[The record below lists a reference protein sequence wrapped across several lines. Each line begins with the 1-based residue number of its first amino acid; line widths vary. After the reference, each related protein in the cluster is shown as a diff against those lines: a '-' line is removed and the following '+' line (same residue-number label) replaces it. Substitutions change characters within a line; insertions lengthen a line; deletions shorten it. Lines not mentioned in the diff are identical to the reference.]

1 MSFSASCLPTARCRN
16 SYTYGSFADRV
27 NCVAH
32 RLVELGLEPG
42 TVVLLAYPPG
52 IEIAV
57 ALFACARAGL
67 IAVPVP
73 APSGSGRNASWN
85 RLAHIATH
93 SGATHILTTSAFA
106 RFSSRSPGDP
116 DETAG
121 RLPRIATDELLGRSA
136 TFAARPSD
144 VLFLQYTSGSTRAPR
159 GVVVSHANVIHNAD
173 LSVDHQHPVGVSW
186 LPHFHDMG
194 LLGYFIF
201 SLVKGGE
208 AHFFAPGDFLRRPA
222 FWLQLISRTRAT
234 MTSAPNLAFDY
245 CLRDGKVTDED
256 LAGVDLSSL
265 RSLMNAS
272 EPVRAST
279 FERFWHRF
287 GPYGLRRSAHV
298 AAYGLAEHTLCVTTG
313 GRRLTTRGVEP
324 GVATPS
330 ERRHT
335 FVSCGRPGADVDIR
349 IVDPNSCLPVT
360 DEAVGEIWV
369 DSPSRAAG
377 YWRLPDQSKQVF
389 QAHISG
395 ESAERTYLRTG
406 DLGFLC
412 DGELYVCGRL
422 RDMLILGGRNVFPND
437 IEASVEE
444 SFTGSLAGR
453 VVAFGC
459 AADSAAEELVILVEA
474 GAECPELSRIR
485 SAVQAACSIAAGT
498 IARVPRGSIVRTSS
512 GKVAR
517 ELCRQKWERAEFD
530 PQEISRSS
538 QVPGGT
544 LDELIESLAALA
556 AERGGMTATL
566 EQVGLD
572 SIALVGLSL
581 GLEEA
586 LERRGLAAPEIVEHV
601 SNLSLLQALSV
612 ADLKAG
618 LELLRA
624 GAADAGPLPSF
635 LDGVAQRVAESEQA
649 MMAAD
654 ARVELPR
661 ARKFDGDRSHQNLA
675 FLTGA
680 TGFLGAYILKS
691 LLELTDDTVAALVRC
706 DGPQHGMARV
716 RRALA
721 DTGMTPASID
731 QALRGRIQI
740 LAGDLSLPQL
750 GLAPADW
757 AALARGTTR
766 IYHCGAAVDY
776 VKSYGLL
783 RPANVDSTREIIR
796 LATIGPDKWLH
807 YISTTF
813 IFGWSVK
820 AFLLESDDNPAM
832 ANLDFGYAQSKW
844 VAEQLVL
851 DAQRQQVPARIYRP
865 SLVTASA
872 RGHFVRRDITAR
884 VLGYMIRHGLAV
896 DLPNQISFLPVDIC
910 AQNIVVLSRD
920 GDLTAPVLHMTVDD
934 YYTMRDVCG
943 TVTEG
948 FGYRFREV
956 GLKKFVSYACAN
968 CGPDDDLYPLLTFL
982 DRNSDRIVR
991 MGAKRYDNSGF
1002 RRARQSSARTAAI
1015 PNLAET
1021 INPIVVFLR
1030 REGLIPP
1037 APRPANDRSMW
1048 SRRDAREMD
1057 HTP

>member
-1 MSFSASCLPTARCRN
+1 MSFSVSCLPDGAVQN
-16 SYTYGSFADRV
+16 SYTYGSFADRA
-27 NCVAH
+27 NYVAH

-57 ALFACARAGL
+57 ALFACVRAGL

-85 RLAHIATH
+85 KLAHIATH
-93 SGATHILTTSAFA
+93 SGATHILTTSALA
-106 RFSSRSPGDP
+106 RFSGRSPWRSRRDRGKAAASSPRTSSSEDP
-116 DETAG
+116 
-121 RLPRIATDELLGRSA
+121 PP
-136 TFAARPSD
+136 FAARPSE

-256 LAGVDLSSL
+256 LEGVDLSSL

-298 AAYGLAEHTLCVTTG
+298 AAYELAEHTLCVTTG
-313 GRRLTTRGVEP
+313 GSRLKSRGAETV
-324 GVATPS
+324 GATPS

-335 FVSCGRPGADVDIR
+335 FVSCGRPGPDVDVR
-349 IVDPNSCLPVT
+349 IVDPNSCLPVA

-437 IEASVEE
+437 IEACVEE

-459 AADSAAEELVILVEA
+459 AANSGAEELVILVEA

-485 SAVQAACSIAAGT
+485 SAVQAACGIAAGT

-544 LDELIESLAALA
+544 LDELIESLTALA

-566 EQVGLD
+566 EQLGLD

-586 LERRGLAAPEIVEHV
+586 LERQGLAAPEIVEHV

-624 GAADAGPLPSF
+624 GAVDAGP
-635 LDGVAQRVAESEQA
+635 
-649 MMAAD
+649 
-654 ARVELPR
+654 
-661 ARKFDGDRSHQNLA
+661 
-675 FLTGA
+675 
-680 TGFLGAYILKS
+680 
-691 LLELTDDTVAALVRC
+691 
-706 DGPQHGMARV
+706 
-716 RRALA
+716 
-721 DTGMTPASID
+721 
-731 QALRGRIQI
+731 
-740 LAGDLSLPQL
+740 
-750 GLAPADW
+750 
-757 AALARGTTR
+757 
-766 IYHCGAAVDY
+766 AAVLPGR
-776 VKSYGLL
+776 SGAEGGGE
-783 RPANVDSTREIIR
+783 RA
-796 LATIGPDKWLH
+796 
-807 YISTTF
+807 
-813 IFGWSVK
+813 
-820 AFLLESDDNPAM
+820 SDD
-832 ANLDFGYAQSKW
+832 G
-844 VAEQLVL
+844 
-851 DAQRQQVPARIYRP
+851 R
-865 SLVTASA
+865 
-872 RGHFVRRDITAR
+872 
-884 VLGYMIRHGLAV
+884 
-896 DLPNQISFLPVDIC
+896 
-910 AQNIVVLSRD
+910 
-920 GDLTAPVLHMTVDD
+920 
-934 YYTMRDVCG
+934 
-943 TVTEG
+943 
-948 FGYRFREV
+948 
-956 GLKKFVSYACAN
+956 
-968 CGPDDDLYPLLTFL
+968 
-982 DRNSDRIVR
+982 
-991 MGAKRYDNSGF
+991 
-1002 RRARQSSARTAAI
+1002 RRARRAA
-1015 PNLAET
+1015 AGAQ
-1021 INPIVVFLR
+1021 VR
-1030 REGLIPP
+1030 RRSI
-1037 APRPANDRSMW
+1037 APGILPS
-1048 SRRDAREMD
+1048 
-1057 HTP
+1057 